1 MLAPGWGTG
10 TRGGSPPGVKLGSL
24 PVDVVGT
31 SEPQILAPSSA
42 PRSVAPTSKPWIL
55 APSMDS
61 KPTANF
67 PLLRLLSCIISE
79 NILRSRQALDSAFSV
94 FGFDVRKA
102 KFQTDPWQCLQRVW
116 IWSSEHRGK
125 CSFLLVKI
133 LGNGSNSRALC
144 KTVTLKWGLLLPA
157 ITEVYC
163 IEHGY
168 DCQITLISWALNCDC
183 ASSWFLATNSESD
196 IILATTFTRS
206 NHERMSY
213 GQKLSHH

>member
-1 MLAPGWGTG
+1 MTHAWL
-10 TRGGSPPGVKLGSL
+10 RGNTSRRHRSWLRGAWPCTAGHPRWRWRGRYLGATDLGSEL
-24 PVDVVGT
+24 GAKICGSDLGAVDLG
-31 SEPQILAPSSA
+31 SELRAMDPGAEL
-42 PRSVAPTSKPWIL
+42 
-55 APSMDS
+55 DS
-61 KPTANF
+61 KPMAKF

-102 KFQTDPWQCLQRVW
+102 KFQIDPWQCLQRVW

-183 ASSWFLATNSESD
+183 ASPWFSATNSEV
-196 IILATTFTRS
+196 I
-206 NHERMSY
+206 
-213 GQKLSHH
+213 